1 MEDAMSLTVRL
12 PDEINFRL
20 NSLAEQ
26 TGRSKSFYV
35 RKAIEEKLEDL
46 EDLYL
51 GLAVLEN
58 VRAGKEEVLSSG
70 EMWNGLDD

>member
-1 MEDAMSLTVRL
+1 LVQ
-12 PDEINFRL
+12 
-20 NSLAEQ
+20 Q
-26 TGRSKSFYV
+26 TGRTKSFYV

-58 VRAGKEEVLSSG
+58 VRSGKEEVLSSE

>member
-1 MEDAMSLTVRL
+1 MSLTVRL
-12 PDEINFRL
+12 PDEINYRL
-20 NSLAEQ
+20 NSLVQ
-26 TGRSKSFYV
+26 KTGRTKSFYV

-58 VRAGKEEVLSSG
+58 VRSGSEEVLSSE

>member
-1 MEDAMSLTVRL
+1 MSLTVRL

-58 VRAGKEEVLSSG
+58 VRSGKEEVLSS
-70 EMWNGLDD
+70 EAMWNGLDD

>member
-1 MEDAMSLTVRL
+1 MSLTVRL
-12 PDEINFRL
+12 PDEINTRL
-20 NSLAEQ
+20 TSLAQQ

-51 GLAVLEN
+51 GLAMLEN
-58 VRAGKEEVLSSG
+58 VKSGKEEVLSS
-70 EMWNGLDD
+70 EDMWSGLDD

>member
-1 MEDAMSLTVRL
+1 MSLTVRL
-12 PDEINFRL
+12 PDEINSRL
-20 NSLAEQ
+20 TSLAQQ

-51 GLAVLEN
+51 GLAMLEN
-58 VRAGKEEVLSSG
+58 VKSGKEEVLSSE
-70 EMWNGLDD
+70 EMWSVLDD

>member
-1 MEDAMSLTVRL
+1 MSLTVRL
-12 PDEINFRL
+12 PEEINLRL
-20 NSLAEQ
+20 TSLAKQ
-26 TGRSKSFYV
+26 TGRTKSFYV

-58 VRAGKEEVLSSG
+58 VRSGKEELLTSE

>member
-1 MEDAMSLTVRL
+1 MSLTVRL
-12 PDEINFRL
+12 PDEINLRL
-20 NSLAEQ
+20 KSLAEQ

-58 VRAGKEEVLSSG
+58 VRAGKEEVLSSE

>member
-1 MEDAMSLTVRL
+1 MTLSIRMPDDLDIRLT
-12 PDEINFRL
+12 D
-20 NSLAEQ
+20 LAKK

-35 RKAIEEKLEDL
+35 RKAVEEKLEDL

-58 VRAGKEEVLSSG
+58 VRAGKEEILSSK
-70 EMWNGLDD
+70 EMWDDLED

>member
-1 MEDAMSLTVRL
+1 MSLTVRI
-12 PDEINFRL
+12 PDEIDFRL
-20 NSLAEQ
+20 NSLAKK

-58 VRAGKEEVLSSG
+58 VRSGKEEVLSS
-70 EMWNGLDD
+70 EDMWNGLDD

>member
-1 MEDAMSLTVRL
+1 MSLTVRL
-12 PDEINFRL
+12 PDEINLRL
-20 NSLAEQ
+20 NSLAKK

-58 VRAGKEEVLSSG
+58 VRSGNEEVLSSE

>member
-1 MEDAMSLTVRL
+1 MSFTVRL
-12 PDEINFRL
+12 P
-20 NSLAEQ
+20 
-26 TGRSKSFYV
+26 
-35 RKAIEEKLEDL
+35 EEKIEDL

-58 VRAGKEEVLSSG
+58 VRAGKEEVLTSE

>member
-1 MEDAMSLTVRL
+1 MSLTVRL

-20 NSLAEQ
+20 NSLAKQ

-58 VRAGKEEVLSSG
+58 VKLGKEQVLTSE
-70 EMWNGLDD
+70 EMWNDLDD

>member
-1 MEDAMSLTVRL
+1 MSLTVRL
-12 PDEINFRL
+12 PDEIKSRL

-35 RKAIEEKLEDL
+35 RKALEEKLEDL

-58 VRAGKEEVLSSG
+58 VRAGKEEILTSE
-70 EMWNGLDD
+70 EMWDGLDD

>member
-1 MEDAMSLTVRL
+1 MSLTVRL
-12 PDEINFRL
+12 PDEINVRL
-20 NSLAEQ
+20 NSLAKQ

-58 VRAGKEEVLSSG
+58 VRSGKEEVLSSE

>member
-1 MEDAMSLTVRL
+1 MSLTVRL

>member
-1 MEDAMSLTVRL
+1 MSLTVRL

-58 VRAGKEEVLSSG
+58 VRSGKEQVLTSE

>member
-1 MEDAMSLTVRL
+1 MSLTIRL

-58 VRAGKEEVLSSG
+58 VRSGKEEVLNSE
-70 EMWNGLDD
+70 EMWNGVDD